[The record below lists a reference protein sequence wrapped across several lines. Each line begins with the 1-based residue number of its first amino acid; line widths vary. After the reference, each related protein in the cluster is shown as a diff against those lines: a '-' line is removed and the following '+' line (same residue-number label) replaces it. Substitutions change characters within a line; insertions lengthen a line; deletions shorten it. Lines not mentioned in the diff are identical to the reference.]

1 MATTFLDLLVVLLW
15 PLALS
20 AAAWVIA
27 INALADTD
35 EISEVVEAL
44 TRPNGVDEK
53 RKAWRLAFPSEHKVS
68 LRRGN
73 LSAIASGDGGWFQ
86 VHFRRTQH
94 TAPTYQGRKVER

>member
-44 TRPNGVDEK
+44 TQPNGADENAK
-53 RKAWRLAFPSEHKVS
+53 RGEVS
-68 LRRGN
+68 LRRST
-73 LSAIASGDGGWFQ
+73 LSVSDDA
-86 VHFRRTQH
+86 RRT
-94 TAPTYQGRKVER
+94 AANI

>member
-44 TRPNGVDEK
+44 TQPNGADENAK
-53 RKAWRLAFPSEHKVS
+53 REEVS
-68 LRRGN
+68 LRRSN
-73 LSAIASGDGGWFQ
+73 LSGISSGDRGWFQ
-86 VHFRRTQH
+86 VRFGRARRT
-94 TAPTYQGRKVER
+94 ADNI